1 VEITGYIDVLRGQGA
16 ALASW
21 AGRAGLDAGVPACPP
36 WQVRDLLRHTGFV
49 HRWAARH
56 VTERP
61 ARVLDGPD
69 EAEILR
75 GGGPDADLIEWFA
88 AGHAALVHALATADP
103 GLSCGT
109 FMPAPSPLA
118 FWARRQAH
126 ETAIHRADAQL
137 AAGSGPPEYPADFA
151 ADGIDELIMGFGR
164 RRKYAPAAGPAG
176 PAGGALRVL
185 ATDTGGG
192 WLIEAQE
199 GRLQPRRL
207 PAPDTPAPHPSAP
220 DSPAEASPAP
230 DSPATAGCTVSGP
243 ASAVYLFLWNRSDP
257 ARPGVT
263 ITGDRS
269 VLTRW
274 QSGVRVRW
282 G

>member
-1 VEITGYIDVLRGQGA
+1 MCCVVRGRP
-16 ALASW
+16 W
-21 AGRAGLDAGVPACPP
+21 PAGLAG

-164 RRKYAPAAGPAG
+164 RRRYQPPADTNADATRLHVIAADTTDEWYVDAHDGRTFPHRKDDDNYAS
-176 PAGGALRVL
+176 
-185 ATDTGGG
+185 T
-192 WLIEAQE
+192 I
-199 GRLQPRRL
+199 
-207 PAPDTPAPHPSAP
+207 S
-220 DSPAEASPAP
+220 
-230 DSPATAGCTVSGP
+230 CTVTGP
-243 ASAVYLFLWNRSDP
+243 ASGVYLFLWNRAD
-257 ARPGVT
+257 AAQADVT
-263 ITGDRS
+263 ITGS
-269 VLTRW
+269 PNLLASW
-274 QSGVRVRW
+274 LSAVRVRW
-282 G
+282 E